1 MVKTDCLTESLVK
14 GVGGEALKSEE
25 VTESV
30 AVPRNDSVWFIRK
43 LRKATQGGKRGILLM
58 HMDLSS

>member
-1 MVKTDCLTESLVK
+1 MK